1 MAAKFKILSLYRERY
16 AFRENMTDVII
27 QHLLTDQKVKIK
39 CRDLVKKIAIYK
51 HRLAVQLPDRIV
63 IYELFSG
70 DSSEMRYRVKDKIN
84 EKLECNL
91 LVVCTNHL
99 ILCQEKRLQCLSF
112 KGVKE
117 REWIMESL
125 IRYIKVVGGPSEREG
140 LLLGLKNGQVLKIFL
155 DNPFPVHLLNINHAI
170 R

>member
-1 MAAKFKILSLYRERY
+1 MDPVLPRLNIL
-16 AFRENMTDVII
+16 
-27 QHLLTDQKVKIK
+27 
-39 CRDLVKKIAIYK
+39 
-51 HRLAVQLPDRIV
+51 
-63 IYELFSG
+63 LFL
-70 DSSEMRYRVKDKIN
+70 YRVKDKIN

-112 KGVKE
+112 RGVKE

-170 R
+170 RYVHT

>member
-1 MAAKFKILSLYRERY
+1 MFTVCSTVYFAMHCIVALI
-16 AFRENMTDVII
+16 
-27 QHLLTDQKVKIK
+27 KVFF
-39 CRDLVKKIAIYK
+39 VT
-51 HRLAVQLPDRIV
+51 DRIV

-125 IRYIKVVGGPSEREG
+125 IR
-140 LLLGLKNGQVLKIFL
+140 
-155 DNPFPVHLLNINHAI
+155 
-170 R
+170 

>member
-1 MAAKFKILSLYRERY
+1 MV
-16 AFRENMTDVII
+16 T
-27 QHLLTDQKVKIK
+27 
-39 CRDLVKKIAIYK
+39 
-51 HRLAVQLPDRIV
+51 DRIV

-125 IRYIKVVGGPSEREG
+125 IRYYGM
-140 LLLGLKNGQVLKIFL
+140 F
-155 DNPFPVHLLNINHAI
+155 
-170 R
+170 